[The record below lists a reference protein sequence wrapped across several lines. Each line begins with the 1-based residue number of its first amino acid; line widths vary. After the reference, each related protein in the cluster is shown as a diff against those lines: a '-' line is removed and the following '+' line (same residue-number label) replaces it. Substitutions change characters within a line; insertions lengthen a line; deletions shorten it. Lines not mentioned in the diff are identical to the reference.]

1 MKFLNDDALPTGDI
15 SKLLGFIVEIK
26 LLLSLNLKPLGQ
38 TKNGTYWRVSDI
50 PAICTALQ
58 THLETIKQGAT
69 NEQDKN

>member
-1 MKFLNDDALPTGDI
+1 MKFLDDPVLPTGDV

-26 LLLSLNLKPLGQ
+26 LLRSLNLKPLGQ

-58 THLETIKQGAT
+58 HHLETIKQGAK
-69 NEQDKN
+69 NEQDQN

>member
-1 MKFLNDDALPTGDI
+1 MKFLNHDALPTGDI